1 VHVHRAAE
9 LRRLLTGL
17 GPSFAKVGQA
27 LSARPDLL
35 PQVRTSGGGG
45 GGKLW
50 GGGQGQRSERRKAG
64 EAQQVRGTVTAVR
77 G

>member
-1 VHVHRAAE
+1 MCVPPPRAAE

-35 PQVRTSGGGG
+35 PQVRGTPGGGG
-45 GGKLW
+45 SQQQRGGYS
-50 GGGQGQRSERRKAG
+50 GRAG
-64 EAQQVRGTVTAVR
+64 EAAQQAQ
-77 G
+77 